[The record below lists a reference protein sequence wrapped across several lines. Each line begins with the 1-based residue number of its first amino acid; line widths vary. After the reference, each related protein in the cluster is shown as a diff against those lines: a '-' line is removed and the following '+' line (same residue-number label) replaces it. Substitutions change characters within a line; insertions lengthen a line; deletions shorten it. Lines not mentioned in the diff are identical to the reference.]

1 MTRGTIDQI
10 KIGHV
15 LRYVYLFKSEAA
27 AGRDE
32 GVKERPVVVIDIDR
46 ERHRVQVLAVTTKGE
61 GRQGAV
67 PLPAQVAS
75 ACGLSSQSSIVV
87 TEYNEFRWLGYDI
100 RPVGDGYIAGR
111 LPPGFTDKILT
122 LAAGAKGID
131 RD

>member
-46 ERHRVQVLAVTTKGE
+46 EKHRVQVLPVTTKGE

>member
-1 MTRGTIDQI
+1 MTSGTIDQI

-32 GVKERPVVVIDIDR
+32 GVKERPVVVVDVDYDSR
-46 ERHRVQVLAVTTKGE
+46 RVQVLPVTTKGE
-61 GRQGAV
+61 GRSGTI

-75 ACGLSSQSSIVV
+75 ACGLSPQSSIVV
-87 TEYNEFRWLGYDI
+87 TEYNDFKWLGYDI
-100 RPVGDGYIAGR
+100 RPVANGYVTGR
-111 LPPGFTDKILT
+111 LPPGFTDKILM
-122 LAAGAKGID
+122 LAAGAERVD

>member
-32 GVKERPVVVIDIDR
+32 GVKERPVVVIDIDH
-46 ERHRVQVLAVTTKGE
+46 ERHRVQVLPVTTKGE

>member
-27 AGRDE
+27 AGHDE
-32 GVKERPVVVIDIDR
+32 GVKERPVVVIDIDH
-46 ERHRVQVLAVTTKGE
+46 EKHRVQVLPVTTKGE

-75 ACGLSSQSSIVV
+75 ACGLSSQSAVVV